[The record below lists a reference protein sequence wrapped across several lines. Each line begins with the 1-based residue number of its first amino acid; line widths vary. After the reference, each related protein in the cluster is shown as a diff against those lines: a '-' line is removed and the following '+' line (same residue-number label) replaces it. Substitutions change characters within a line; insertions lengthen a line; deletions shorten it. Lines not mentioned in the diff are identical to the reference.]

1 MPALNI
7 FNKDIVLPN
16 YEYSDKYWPI
26 LSKIVYDE
34 IGNKENKDPDIVQQL
49 LKKCFVNLCSILDL
63 KISEQK
69 KASFYIFCQKIHED
83 SIEVWSRNNKEN
95 SLGEIEED
103 FAASRRVLKIIL
115 EQSCKLD
122 LIGAANFYEEIE
134 ANLNEYTEYLE
145 ELLYIGTWCYTL
157 SEFISRSQ
165 LFSSSIG
172 LIIKDHELNILTYQ
186 PFPALFEFLFYEI
199 QKHNSEQVVSDSI
212 IGFKELLLNEFEVD
226 YNILS
231 SFINEQLVDPKFRFG
246 LLKINELIDDIH
258 KRYDYNKE
266 FTTDFYKGLTIDKNN
281 SLNVENC
288 FLQNQHENRHVF
300 RPILQ
305 LNIDNVNY
313 HMIGYNKWVESLTLL
328 TTNSFPFG
336 LFPLEWKQYQ
346 SIRDF
351 VNLIDNT
358 HDKLLEN
365 PIIKLLEENK
375 RKFDFNIES
384 FEQLKGNNINIKDT
398 VGDIDILFLDE
409 KYKMLYV
416 CECKHNRSRYDLNNW
431 KRDYSNFRNKY
442 ESQLKRK
449 VDWVNQNIS
458 IVENHLKKKYQE
470 KFDINLENFEVM
482 GIFIINAPTVYMF
495 NGNYRAFTISDI
507 RELLAEQYVDI
518 KFEFVNESSGKK
530 LFIEHPYFDNLE
542 KKLKE

>member
-26 LSKIVYDE
+26 LSKIVYEE
-34 IGNKENKDPDIVQQL
+34 IGDKEIKEPELVQIL
-49 LKKCFVNLCSILDL
+49 LKKCFVNLCSILEL

-83 SIEVWSRNNKEN
+83 SIEVWSKNVKGN
-95 SLGEIEED
+95 SLGGIEED
-103 FAASRRVLKIIL
+103 FAASRRVSKIIL

-122 LIGAANFYEEIE
+122 LVGAPNFYKEIE
-134 ANLNEYTEYLE
+134 VNLEQYTEYLE
-145 ELLYIGTWCYTL
+145 ELLYIGTWCYTI

-165 LFSSSIG
+165 LFPSSTG
-172 LIIKDHELNILTYQ
+172 LIIKENELNILTYQ
-186 PFPALFEFLFYEI
+186 PFPELFKFLFYEI
-199 QKHNSEQVVSDSI
+199 QKHNSEVVVSDSI
-212 IGFKELLLNEFEVD
+212 IRFKELLLNEFGVD

-231 SFINEQLVDPKFRFG
+231 LFINQQLVDPKYRFG
-246 LLKINELIDDIH
+246 LLKINNLIDDIH
-258 KRYDYNKE
+258 KEYDYNKE
-266 FTTDFYKGLTIDKNN
+266 FTANFYKGLTIDKNN
-281 SLNVENC
+281 SLSVENC

-305 LNIDNVNY
+305 LNIDNAIY

-328 TTNSFPFG
+328 STNSFPFG
-336 LFPLEWKQYQ
+336 LYPSEWKKYQ
-346 SIRDF
+346 LIRDF
-351 VNLIDNT
+351 VNHIDNT
-358 HDKLLEN
+358 HVKLLEN
-365 PIIKLLEENK
+365 PVIELLEENN

-384 FEQLKGNNINIKDT
+384 FEQLKGNNINIKNT

-409 KYKMLYV
+409 KFKIVYV

-431 KRDYSNFRNKY
+431 KRDYSNFKEKY
-442 ESQLKRK
+442 EHQLKRK
-449 VDWVNQNIS
+449 VDWVNQNIN
-458 IVENHLKKKYQE
+458 IVKNHLKKKYPEQ
-470 KFDINLENFEVM
+470 FDIDVENFEVK

-507 RELLAEQYVDI
+507 RDLLEEQFVDI
-518 KFEFVNESSGKK
+518 KFEFINESSVRNYSLNIPILMISIG
-530 LFIEHPYFDNLE
+530 N
-542 KKLKE
+542 